1 MFPIKNLDDLKSLS
15 ERMKWQYFEKL
26 VGWIFEKN
34 GFETEVNKVIIF
46 EKGRRQF
53 DVVAR
58 RFQTTFLI
66 ECKKWSGKRSKTG
79 LVKKVA
85 ERHIEKCKLYR
96 ETEANEV
103 IPLVV
108 TLMQED
114 IVSHENIPIV
124 PIEKLNSFINHFEE
138 FKDKIVVL

>member
-58 RFQTTFLI
+58 RFQTAFLA
-66 ECKKWSGKRSKTG
+66 ECKKWSAKRSKTS
-79 LVKKVA
+79 LVKSAA
-85 ERHIEKCKLYR
+85 ERHIEKCRLYR

-138 FKDKIVVL
+138 FKDKIAVL